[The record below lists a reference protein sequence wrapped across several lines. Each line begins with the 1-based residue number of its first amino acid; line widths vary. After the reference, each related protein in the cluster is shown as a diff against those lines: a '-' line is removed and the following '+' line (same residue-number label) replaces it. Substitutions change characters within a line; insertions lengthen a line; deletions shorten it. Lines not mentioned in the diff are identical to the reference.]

1 MSQPTD
7 THADPP
13 IRFVVEGLGTPSPV
27 APTQNLVVGGLY
39 RFVRNPMHLA
49 VIVIILGQAA
59 ILGRPVLLVCAV
71 ILWAV
76 AASFLRFHEEPP
88 LAERCEESCSSRASM
103 AMRWGSTLLRGPA
116 GSSAWRRSL
125 SGNRRSLGG

>member
-1 MSQPTD
+1 MP
-7 THADPP
+7 HADPP

-27 APTQNLVVGGLY
+27 APAQNLVVGGLY

-49 VIVIILGQAA
+49 VIVIILGQ
-59 ILGRPVLLVCAV
+59 
-71 ILWAV
+71 

-125 SGNRRSLGG
+125 S